1 MAPAVGYGI
10 ESLRMNPFM
19 CADPPSYEPCE
30 GFEYAA
36 DFDADD
42 EGVDERVELHDN
54 PRVGI
59 VDDVA
64 ISCPVFTP

>member
-1 MAPAVGYGI
+1 
-10 ESLRMNPFM
+10 M
-19 CADPPSYEPCE
+19 CADPPSYKPYK

-42 EGVDERVELHDN
+42 EGIDERVEVHDN
-54 PRVGI
+54 PTVGI

-64 ISCPVFTP
+64 VSCPVFHTMMERIQVSESAM